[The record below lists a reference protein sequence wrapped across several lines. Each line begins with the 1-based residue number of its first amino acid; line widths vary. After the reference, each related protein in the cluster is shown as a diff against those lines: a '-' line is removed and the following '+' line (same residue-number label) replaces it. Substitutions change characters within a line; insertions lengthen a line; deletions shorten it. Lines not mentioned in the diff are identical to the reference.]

1 MLFKDF
7 QFLRLDL
14 GQGLKRVNFSFEV
27 KGRLI
32 ALLLKMDFTKKYP
45 FLST

>member
-14 GQGLKRVNFSFEV
+14 VQGLEGVNFSFEV

-32 ALLLKMDFTKKYP
+32 ALLLKMDFTKNTP
-45 FLST
+45 F